1 MLQCTG
7 SQRVRH
13 GLVAKQ
19 QQRKKQ
25 LPWWLS
31 GKKSTLNAGDIVD
44 SGSVPGLERSPGEE
58 NGNPLQYF
66 CLGNLM
72 DRGAGS
78 PWSRKESYHD
88 SVTKQQQKQEKINQD
103 ISKQSIYT
111 HTSI

>member
-1 MLQCTG
+1 M
-7 SQRVRH
+7 V
-13 GLVAKQ
+13 KN
-19 QQRKKQ
+19 
-25 LPWWLS
+25 LPIC
-31 GKKSTLNAGDIVD
+31 AGDARD
-44 SGSVPGLERSPGEE
+44 AGSIPRVGRFPGEG